1 MCMTG
6 IEFLSGGKSG
16 FEEAAVLASRGGNNL
31 DAEIPELCGTIPV
44 AGGTSTEA
52 LNKYKSH

>member
-1 MCMTG
+1 MTG

-16 FEEAAVLASRGGNNL
+16 FEEAAVLASRVGNNS

-44 AGGTSTEA
+44 VGGTNTEA

>member
-1 MCMTG
+1 MHMPG
-6 IEFLSGGKSG
+6 IEFLSWGKSG
-16 FEEAAVLASRGGNNL
+16 FEEAAVLASRVGNNS

-44 AGGTSTEA
+44 VGGTNTEA

>member
-1 MCMTG
+1 MTG

>member
-1 MCMTG
+1 MTG

-31 DAEIPELCGTIPV
+31 DAEIPELCGAIPV
-44 AGGTSTEA
+44 GGRTSTKA
-52 LNKYKSH
+52 LNEYKSH